1 MPSSI
6 ISRIVNS
13 NCHTRS
19 LSIRHLTKK
28 LDRLNDL
35 TSHDNAQESDY
46 IQRDRVEKQLIE
58 ASAYLC

>member
-6 ISRIVNS
+6 ITRIINS

-28 LDRLNDL
+28 LDRLNVKTASATAKDI
-35 TSHDNAQESDY
+35 DY
-46 IQRDRVEKQLIE
+46 IQRDRVEKQLVE

>member
-6 ISRIVNS
+6 ITRIVNS

-35 TSHDNAQESDY
+35 TSHTNAKESDY
-46 IQRDRVEKQLIE
+46 IQRDRVERQLVE